1 MKNKFLLILIFS
13 LICNYSFA
21 AAPVSKGAFDS
32 IVSGFA
38 GATSNWQT
46 KFLPIAQ
53 YIFWTVSLL
62 EFTYQLAFKKLLPGE
77 INKLWV
83 FVVTRVVLI
92 TLMAQFVLNPNVYMG
107 IINWLVG
114 LGSLAGNVNLSGGT
128 LVDYSVSGLFS
139 KLSGLLGPTVGAL
152 MILGATAGSLATA
165 TGFFLY
171 SFAFSIY
178 MIMIIMCSIVM
189 LTLVEAYFVLFGGM
203 FLMGFA
209 GSSWTMNYWQKYLS
223 YVAAVGVRLMFT
235 ALILGVLSSQWSNT
249 TSWLQPIDLTLVGII
264 TAPVTVLQ
272 NLIALL
278 GVFCFDMIILITF
291 PSKAAAMLNG
301 AVNAGLGE
309 AFGAAAMAMSGG
321 KMLGAPA
328 AVATT
333 TAKNVASAAASAPA
347 TAKSAAFKA
356 MRQGMKNNI
365 GGSDDGGSN
374 GKFRELMK
382 SQGQTAASQA
392 TKSSIKDAVLGEKGN
407 NWSTAMQA
415 SKQSAS
421 TFTNKAGSTGSG
433 NSSAAPINANPHSH

>member
-1 MKNKFLLILIFS
+1 MNNIIKRLSVFLIFAF
-13 LICNYSFA
+13 LTNQSFA
-21 AAPVSKGAFDS
+21 GGVFDT
-32 IVSGFA
+32 IINGFS
-38 GATSNWQT
+38 GATSKWQG

-53 YIFWTVSLL
+53 YIFWTISLL

-92 TLMAQFVLNPNVYMG
+92 TLMAQFVLNINVYSG
-107 IINWLVG
+107 IIDWLIHLGALVG
-114 LGSLAGNVNLSGGT
+114 GVDLSTTGT
-128 LVDYSVSGLFS
+128 TIKYSVSELWGTLWNMWA
-139 KLSGLLGPTVGAL
+139 PTLAVLVGAGTASSVAL
-152 MILGATAGSLATA
+152 PALGGFLFNIAFAILIVML
-165 TGFFLY
+165 
-171 SFAFSIY
+171 
-178 MIMIIMCSIVM
+178 IMCSIVM
-189 LTLVEAYFVLFGGM
+189 LTLIEAYFVLFGGM

-235 ALILGVLSSQWSNT
+235 SLVLGVLSVQWT
-249 TSWLQPIDLTLVGII
+249 DTSWLHPITKTSLLTDPGD
-264 TAPVTVLQ
+264 VLQ
-272 NLIALL
+272 NLISML
-278 GVFCFDMIILITF
+278 GVFFFDMIILITF

-321 KMLGAPA
+321 KMLGSPA
-328 AVATT
+328 AMAANVG
-333 TAKNVASAAASAPA
+333 KNVVGAVASAPA

-392 TKSSIKDAVLGEKGN
+392 TKSSIKDAVVGEKGN
-407 NWSTAMQA
+407 NWQSAIQA

-421 TFTNKAGSTGSG
+421 NFTNKAGSTGSG